1 MRVGVRAGMSGNLIV
16 TRGGRPPILRPTM
29 VLAFWNWL
37 DRYLFGEF
45 SEGTTPGALALRLL
59 RYPYAIL
66 RDLSRGQIN
75 LYAMWLVYATLLS
88 LVPLIAFAFAVLKAF
103 GAHRELRPVILEF
116 FRPVGSHALELTQ
129 RVMDFADSV
138 STGVV
143 GSLGLALLLWTL
155 LGTIKKV
162 EDGFN
167 FLWRV
172 EHARSFARRV
182 TEYVALLIVGP
193 IVVVSFI
200 GLSHKALES
209 ATAGFGRYMP
219 FWDRLTTLTL
229 EISPYVM
236 VTAIFTAVYMF
247 VPNTKVKW
255 KPALVGGLTAGVL
268 WAGVG
273 KVFTALVVYSS
284 RLTIVYAG
292 FAIIVT
298 ALIWTY
304 FGWLILLIG
313 AQLSFYV
320 QHRNYLRLGLTELRL
335 SAVQREQLTLKVMY
349 LIAKSYQD
357 GKERWTVDAL
367 AHQLGMPGIAI
378 SRIVHSLEAAKML
391 TLSDDE
397 HLLPARDLGKITV
410 QEIIDIARNEKAGQ
424 VAPRQLKLPAIDA
437 ISAKMD
443 EAWRKSAGDMTLRD
457 LVEDA

>member
-1 MRVGVRAGMSGNLIV
+1 MYV
-16 TRGGRPPILRPTM
+16 
-29 VLAFWNWL
+29 AFWNWL
-37 DRYLFGEF
+37 DRWLFGEY
-45 SEGTTPGALALRLL
+45 SEGTNPGAITLRLL
-59 RYPYAIL
+59 RFPYAIL

-75 LYAMWLVYATLLS
+75 LYAMGLVYATLLS
-88 LVPLIAFAFAVLKAF
+88 LIPLIAFAFAVLKAF
-103 GAHRELRPVILEF
+103 GAHRDLEPIIYEF
-116 FRPVGSHALELTQ
+116 FRPVGGGAGDLTH
-129 RVMDFADSV
+129 RVMEFADSV
-138 STGVV
+138 STGLV

-200 GLSHKALES
+200 GLSHNALES

-268 WAGVG
+268 WAAVG

-349 LIAKSYQD
+349 LIARAYHEGKTRWSVD
-357 GKERWTVDAL
+357 GLSHE
-367 AHQLGMPGIAI
+367 LGMPGIAI
-378 SRIVHSLEAAKML
+378 SRIVNSLEASKLVTL
-391 TLSDDE
+391 TDDE
-397 HLLPARDLGKITV
+397 HLLPARDLGKISL
-410 QEIIDIARNEKAGQ
+410 QEILDIARNEKAGQ
-424 VAPRQLKLPAIDA
+424 VTPRLLKLPTVDA
-437 ISAKMD
+437 FSAKVD
-443 EAWRKSAGDMTLRD
+443 EAWRKSCGETTLRD
-457 LVEDA
+457 LVEE

>member
-1 MRVGVRAGMSGNLIV
+1 MY
-16 TRGGRPPILRPTM
+16 
-29 VLAFWNWL
+29 LAFWNWL
-37 DRYLFGEF
+37 DRWLFGEY
-45 SEGTTPGALALRLL
+45 SEGSTPGAIALRLL

-75 LYAMWLVYATLLS
+75 LYAMGLVYATLLS
-88 LVPLIAFAFAVLKAF
+88 MVPLIAFAFAVLKAF
-103 GAHRELRPVILEF
+103 GAHRDLEPIILEF
-116 FRPVGSHALELTQ
+116 FRPVGASAGDLTH
-129 RVMDFADSV
+129 RVMVFADNV

-229 EISPYVM
+229 EVSPYVM

-268 WAGVG
+268 WAAVG
-273 KVFTALVVYSS
+273 KLFTALVVFST

-292 FAIIVT
+292 FAIIVA
-298 ALIWTY
+298 ALLWTY

-349 LIAKSYQD
+349 LIARAYHEGKVRWSVD
-357 GKERWTVDAL
+357 GL
-367 AHQLGMPGIAI
+367 AHELGMPGIAI
-378 SRIVHSLEAAKML
+378 SRIVNALEAAKLVTL
-391 TLSDDE
+391 TDDE
-397 HLLPARDLGKITV
+397 HLLPARDLGKISL
-410 QEIIDIARNEKAGQ
+410 QEILDIARNEKAGQ
-424 VAPRQLKLPAIDA
+424 VTPRVLKLPAVDA
-437 ISAKMD
+437 FSAKVD
-443 EAWRKSAGDMTLRD
+443 EAWRKSCGETTLRD
-457 LVEDA
+457 LIEE

>member
-1 MRVGVRAGMSGNLIV
+1 MY
-16 TRGGRPPILRPTM
+16 P
-29 VLAFWNWL
+29 AFWNWV
-37 DRYLFGEF
+37 DGYLFGEY
-45 SEGTTPGALALRLL
+45 SEGTSPGAVALRIL

-75 LYAMWLVYATLLS
+75 LYAMGLVYATLLS

-103 GAHRELRPVILEF
+103 GAHRDLQPIIYEF
-116 FRPVGSHALELTQ
+116 FKPVGASAGELTQ
-129 RVMDFADSV
+129 RVMDFADRV

-167 FLWRV
+167 FVWRV
-172 EHARSFARRV
+172 EHARSFARRI

-193 IVVVSFI
+193 IVIVSFI
-200 GLSHKALES
+200 ALAHNALDT

-219 FWDRLTTLTL
+219 FWDRLSTWML

-247 VPNTKVKW
+247 VPNTRVKW

-268 WAGVG
+268 WAAVG

-292 FAIIVT
+292 FAIIVA
-298 ALIWTY
+298 ALLWTY

-320 QHRNYLRLGLTELRL
+320 QNRNYLRLGLTELRL

-349 LIAKSYQD
+349 LIARAYHD
-357 GKERWTVDAL
+357 GKTRWTVDGL
-367 AHQLGMPGIAI
+367 SHELGMPGIAI
-378 SRIVHSLEAAKML
+378 SRIVSALETSKLVTL
-391 TLSDDE
+391 TDDE
-397 HLLPARDLGKITV
+397 CLLPARDPGKITL
-410 QEIIDIARNEKAGQ
+410 QEILDIARNEKAGQ
-424 VAPRQLKLPAIDA
+424 VAPRPLKLPAVDA
-437 ISAKMD
+437 FATKVD
-443 EAWRKSAGDMTLRD
+443 EAWRKSCGEMTLRD
-457 LVEDA
+457 LIEN

>member
-1 MRVGVRAGMSGNLIV
+1 MYV
-16 TRGGRPPILRPTM
+16 
-29 VLAFWNWL
+29 AFWNWL
-37 DRYLFGEF
+37 DRWLFGEY
-45 SEGTTPGALALRLL
+45 SEGTNPGAITLRLL
-59 RYPYAIL
+59 RFPYAIL

-75 LYAMWLVYATLLS
+75 LYAMGLVYATLLS
-88 LVPLIAFAFAVLKAF
+88 LIPLIAFAFAVLKAF
-103 GAHRELRPVILEF
+103 GAHRDLEPIIYEF
-116 FRPVGSHALELTQ
+116 FRPVGGGAGDLTH
-129 RVMDFADSV
+129 RVMEFADSV
-138 STGVV
+138 STGLV

-200 GLSHKALES
+200 GLSHNALES

-268 WAGVG
+268 WAAVG

-349 LIAKSYQD
+349 LIARAYHEGKTRWSVD
-357 GKERWTVDAL
+357 GLSHEM
-367 AHQLGMPGIAI
+367 GMPGIAI
-378 SRIVHSLEAAKML
+378 SRIVNSLEAAKMVTL
-391 TLSDDE
+391 TDDE
-397 HLLPARDLGKITV
+397 HLLPARDLGKISL
-410 QEIIDIARNEKAGQ
+410 QEILDIARNEKAGQ
-424 VAPRQLKLPAIDA
+424 VTPRPLKLPAVDA
-437 ISAKMD
+437 FSAKVD
-443 EAWRKSAGDMTLRD
+443 EAWRKSCGETTLRD
-457 LVEDA
+457 LIEE

>member
-1 MRVGVRAGMSGNLIV
+1 MI
-16 TRGGRPPILRPTM
+16 
-29 VLAFWNWL
+29 LAFWNWL

-45 SEGTTPGALALRLL
+45 SEGTTPAARLLRLL
-59 RYPYAIL
+59 RYPYAIM
-66 RDLSRGQIN
+66 RDLLRGQVN
-75 LYAMWLVYATLLS
+75 LYAMGLVYATLLS
-88 LVPLIAFAFAVLKAF
+88 TIPLIAFAFAVLKAF
-103 GAHRELRPVILEF
+103 GAHRDLEPIILEF
-116 FRPVGSHALELTQ
+116 FKPVGASATQLTH
-129 RVMDFADSV
+129 RVMEFADNV

-182 TEYVALLIVGP
+182 TEYIALLIVGP

-200 GLSHKALES
+200 GLSHQAMDS
-209 ATAGFGRYMP
+209 ATAGIGRYMP
-219 FWDRLTTLTL
+219 FWDRLTSISLL
-229 EISPYVM
+229 LSPYVM

-349 LIAKSYQD
+349 LVARSYND
-357 GKERWTVDAL
+357 GKTRWTVDAL
-367 AHQLGMPGIAI
+367 ALELGMPGIAI
-378 SRIVHSLEAAKML
+378 SRIGNALE
-391 TLSDDE
+391 
-397 HLLPARDLGKITV
+397 V
-410 QEIIDIARNEKAGQ
+410 
-424 VAPRQLKLPAIDA
+424 
-437 ISAKMD
+437 
-443 EAWRKSAGDMTLRD
+443 
-457 LVEDA
+457 